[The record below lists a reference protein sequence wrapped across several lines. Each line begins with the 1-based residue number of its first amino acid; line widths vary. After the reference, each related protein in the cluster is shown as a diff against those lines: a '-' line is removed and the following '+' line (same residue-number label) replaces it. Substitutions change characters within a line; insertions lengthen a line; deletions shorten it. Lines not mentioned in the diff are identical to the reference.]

1 MHLFKHGGEQ
11 RSQRSTEMPWRGR
24 PSGLHWDW
32 TVRKKK
38 KSRSERKWKERKKDA
53 EDCIPGCY
61 TGLRG
66 GNSRQDKRVV
76 PLCSYFLS
84 CPLWCPSRLQAFW
97 VRDCLLYTVL
107 HTVLLSTPT
116 IQIITQQK
124 FMYIGKGWK
133 SNPSETLGKLEI
145 TPH

>member
-1 MHLFKHGGEQ
+1 MHLFKHVVE
-11 RSQRSTEMPWRGR
+11 SRGANTAR
-24 PSGLHWDW
+24 RCHEEVVQVVYIETGLSG
-32 TVRKKK
+32 KK

-53 EDCIPGCY
+53 EECIVGCY

-124 FMYIGKGWK
+124 LMYIGKGWK